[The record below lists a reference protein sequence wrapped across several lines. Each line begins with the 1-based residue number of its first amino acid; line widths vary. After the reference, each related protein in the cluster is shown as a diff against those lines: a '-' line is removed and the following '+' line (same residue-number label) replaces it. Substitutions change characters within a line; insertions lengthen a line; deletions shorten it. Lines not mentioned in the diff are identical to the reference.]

1 MEVTLLIMVLHQSL
15 KYPNTTWVLN
25 KNMKRTLLKKISKSQ
40 SLAVPRISW
49 KASALRLEV
58 KNLPGHYLLRP

>member
-1 MEVTLLIMVLHQSL
+1 MGTEQ
-15 KYPNTTWVLN
+15 KYE
-25 KNMKRTLLKKISKSQ
+25 KNFVKKISKSQ